1 MKRHEEI
8 LYIEPERLVPFRN
21 HPFRVTMDEDMEEL
35 IDSIRSYGILDP
47 LIVRPTDEGNY
58 EIISGHRRKYAATV
72 IGLLKVP
79 VIIRYMSD
87 DLAVLSM
94 VDTNLRREKL
104 PPSEKA
110 TAYRMKYEAL
120 RNLRQQYGRKKADR
134 ALSGRSVDLLSN
146 KTGDSP
152 KQVQR
157 YVRLSYLIP
166 DLSYL
171 LDQGELGLTP
181 GYEFAFLPE
190 DEQRIIARV
199 IAKSKHSP
207 SLAQAM
213 AIKEASKGSKEKG
226 GLTNQMVRDILL
238 GPKNPAERRIILNSE
253 QLRDYFPENCSPE
266 MMKEGVLK
274 IMQEWAEKQDAGNSD
289 RVRNKDQPK
298 GSAKDSTD
306 DPAGA
311 NANVTAGHPASTSTH
326 KKGDQRNV

>member
-1 MKRHEEI
+1 MQKHEEI
-8 LYIEPERLVPFRN
+8 FYIEPERLVPFHN

-35 IDSIRSYGILDP
+35 IDSIRSYGIITP
-47 LIVRPTDEGNY
+47 LIVRPTEKGNY

-72 IGLLKVP
+72 LGLLKVP

-87 DLAVLSM
+87 DLAILSM

-120 RNLRQQYGRKKADR
+120 CNLRKEYGRQKVDK

-171 LDQGELGLTP
+171 LDQGKLGLTP
-181 GYEFAFLPE
+181 GYELAFLSE
-190 DEQRIIARV
+190 DEQR
-199 IAKSKHSP
+199 P
-207 SLAQAM
+207 
-213 AIKEASKGSKEKG
+213 G
-226 GLTNQMVRDILL
+226 
-238 GPKNPAERRIILNSE
+238 
-253 QLRDYFPENCSPE
+253 
-266 MMKEGVLK
+266 
-274 IMQEWAEKQDAGNSD
+274 
-289 RVRNKDQPK
+289 
-298 GSAKDSTD
+298 
-306 DPAGA
+306 
-311 NANVTAGHPASTSTH
+311 
-326 KKGDQRNV
+326 

>member
-171 LDQGELGLTP
+171 LDRGELGMTP
-181 GYEFAFLPE
+181 GYELAFLSA
-190 DEQRIIARV
+190 DEQRIVARIV
-199 IAKSKHSP
+199 GPAKRSP
-207 SLAQAM
+207 SLAQAT
-213 AIKEASKGSKEKG
+213 AIKEASKINQKKG
-226 GLTNQMVRDILL
+226 GLTEQMVREILF
-238 GPKNPAERRIILNSE
+238 GSKKPAERRVILSNE
-253 QLRDYFPENCSPE
+253 QLQAYFPEDCTPE
-266 MMKEGVLK
+266 MMKKGVLK
-274 IMQEWAEKQDAGNSD
+274 IMQEWAEKHASDDAA
-289 RVRNKDQPK
+289 RVRNKDHPN
-298 GSAKDSTD
+298 GSENDS
-306 DPAGA
+306 AG
-311 NANVTAGHPASTSTH
+311 TSTI
-326 KKGDQRNV
+326 KKGDQGNV

>member
-1 MKRHEEI
+1 MQKHEEI
-8 LYIEPERLVPFRN
+8 FYIEPERLVPFHN

-35 IDSIRSYGILDP
+35 IDSIRSYGIITP
-47 LIVRPTDEGNY
+47 LIVRPTEKGNY

-72 IGLLKVP
+72 LGLLKVP

-87 DLAVLSM
+87 DLAILSM

-120 RNLRQQYGRKKADR
+120 CNLRKEYGRQKVDK

-171 LDQGELGLTP
+171 LNQGKLGLTP
-181 GYEFAFLPE
+181 GYELAFLSE
-190 DEQRIIARV
+190 DEQRIVARV
-199 IAKSKHSP
+199 MATSKCSP
-207 SLAQAM
+207 SLAQAVS
-213 AIKEASKGSKEKG
+213 IREASRTSQEKG
-226 GLTNQMVRDILL
+226 GLTDKMVREILFA
-238 GPKNPAERRIILNSE
+238 PRKSADRRVILSNE
-253 QLRDYFPENCSPE
+253 QLQSYFPEDCTPE
-266 MMKEGVLK
+266 MMKKGVLK
-274 IMQEWAEKQDAGNSD
+274 IMQEWAESHTSGSSN
-289 RVRNKDQPK
+289 RIRNKDQP
-298 GSAKDSTD
+298 D
-306 DPAGA
+306 DASEDYANALAGA
-311 NANVTAGHPASTSTH
+311 SSD
-326 KKGDQRNV
+326 KKGDQKNGVNHFWCGVNT